1 MNLIFYCKS
10 NFKKNNK
17 KENINFAAFL
27 SGCFLITEVCSNA
40 IRNKLG
46 GLSSKKM
53 YVTKNNLTNGVNF
66 QYQLAQ
72 FTYF

>member
-1 MNLIFYCKS
+1 MKESTLKYFTANPIY
-10 NFKKNNK
+10 KKNNK
-17 KENINFAAFL
+17 KENINFAVFL

-66 QYQLAQ
+66 
-72 FTYF
+72 

>member
-66 QYQLAQ
+66 
-72 FTYF
+72 